1 MEEKCGCWCGLEV
14 TREAVSVCLVAT
26 GQDKQV
32 LKFGTSAEDCRSL
45 SAWLGD
51 RGCQCIALV
60 PTDPQWKKVYAI
72 LKKDFVVRVVTEQM
86 IQQVSRRS
94 TLCEWIAELLEAG
107 RLERTDQVEPI
118 GDRTSHSSED
128 ALGGQPGQRPE
139 HSGEREE

>member
-1 MEEKCGCWCGLEV
+1 MEERCGCWCGLEV
-14 TREAVSVCLVAT
+14 TRETISVCLVSGA
-26 GQDKQV
+26 DKQV
-32 LKFGTSAEDCRSL
+32 VTFGTGDEDCRSL

-60 PTDPQWKKVYAI
+60 PTDRNWKKVYAV
-72 LKKDFVVRVVTEQM
+72 LKKDFTVRIVSEQM
-86 IQQVSRRS
+86 IQLVSRRA

-118 GDRTSHSSED
+118 GDRTAHSSED

-139 HSGEREE
+139 HSGEREEE